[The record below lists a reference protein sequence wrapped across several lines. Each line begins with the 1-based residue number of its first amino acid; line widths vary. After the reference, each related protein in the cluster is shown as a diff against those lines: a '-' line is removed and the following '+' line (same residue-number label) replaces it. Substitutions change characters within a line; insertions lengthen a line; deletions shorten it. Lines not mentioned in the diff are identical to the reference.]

1 MHYGLHLCFDA
12 RSEAT
17 IIGIW
22 ERLSQRV
29 PSWMHLGGAR
39 PHVTLTEC
47 DLVDL
52 DALRGRLNDVACD
65 TGAFDLAFTRVDT
78 FASDEGV
85 VFMEPQAS
93 VALTDL
99 RARVVQSL
107 DAVPHVAVTPDRP
120 WHPHCT
126 LAIYLPDAYVPVAVD
141 ACRHVVPL
149 EVRATALAVAA
160 IGDMVGTGV
169 LQSARALFPMSNS
182 PAFDLS
188 PPVQYLYA
196 LPLRDSP

>member
-1 MHYGLHLCFDA
+1 MGQYGVILCSGRGVMHYGLHLCFDA

-107 DAVPHVAVTPDRP
+107 DAVVCENSAEAGSLDNRRSR
-120 WHPHCT
+120 CKRRRR
-126 LAIYLPDAYVPVAVD
+126 LAPELGP
-141 ACRHVVPL
+141 
-149 EVRATALAVAA
+149 TADGA
-160 IGDMVGTGV
+160 
-169 LQSARALFPMSNS
+169 
-182 PAFDLS
+182 
-188 PPVQYLYA
+188 
-196 LPLRDSP
+196 